1 MPQDDGGDGV
11 AAEDRDGFGDEGDGE
26 EGDEDEDPSLP
37 TSLGSLAGAIFKVRD
52 EA

>member
-1 MPQDDGGDGV
+1 MGK
-11 AAEDRDGFGDEGDGE
+11 

-37 TSLGSLAGAIFKVRD
+37 TSLGSLAGAISKVRD